1 MKTNLRVLAK
11 TERGRKNKKR
21 TGDNHRLAQE
31 RKTLLGKNKAA
42 GKSLTREQEK
52 LRRQTENQVKTR
64 SALCTRERKIFEEQQ
79 YARNRKGK
87 FFIVIKQLHNPST
100 DVTTIPSSFDYWNE
114 K

>member
-64 SALCTRERKIFEEQQ
+64 SALCTHEKEKSSS
-79 YARNRKGK
+79 NKVVK
-87 FFIVIKQLHNPST
+87 SNST
-100 DVTTIPSSFDYWNE
+100 HEIE
-114 K
+114 KANFSL